1 VVVFDEPADK
11 IIEIARDEGIVISRR
26 ELSEWHRCRL
36 IRKPRQ
42 LHLGQGKGS
51 GTIYPRGTARQAITC
66 AVLMAHLRSKR
77 KVGWELWVRGYPVA
91 ERYWRAPFKRAL
103 KAFRFLS
110 SYFADSADPTDGV
123 PALSDQADEFF
134 SEVALCPKA
143 PKGWGIARRRLGQK
157 RFEDLLAIILSTA
170 IGSFEVSEDGASGP
184 ASPTRILARLLG
196 VEAGHHMRR
205 IPLSPIL
212 EVTGEAV
219 VENLAAMAK
228 VLPQISRSV
237 SMARLSET
245 VLSEVRDELVFLRK
259 FYLSVRESEGRNE
272 PRSAPDVPFVRQA
285 FGNLSLDGQAAAI
298 LLWWASRKVP
308 GWRERLH
315 ELRQAVVL
323 AVEQTKSGRGEY
335 AKS

>member
-1 VVVFDEPADK
+1 MVVFDEPADK

-26 ELSEWHRCRL
+26 ELSEWHRCGL

-103 KAFRFLS
+103 KAFRSLS

-134 SEVALCPKA
+134 SEVALRPKA

-196 VEAGHHMRR
+196 VEAGLSRCRR
-205 IPLSPIL
+205 SWKLPGKRWWKI
-212 EVTGEAV
+212 
-219 VENLAAMAK
+219 
-228 VLPQISRSV
+228 LPQWRRCSLKYLGRYQWRDSPKPYFRRSGTNWF
-237 SMARLSET
+237 S
-245 VLSEVRDELVFLRK
+245 
-259 FYLSVRESEGRNE
+259 
-272 PRSAPDVPFVRQA
+272 
-285 FGNLSLDGQAAAI
+285 
-298 LLWWASRKVP
+298 
-308 GWRERLH
+308 
-315 ELRQAVVL
+315 
-323 AVEQTKSGRGEY
+323 
-335 AKS
+335 